1 MGKISA
7 PGRAKDPQS
16 KTESGRQTTG
26 RKRVENRQTRGS
38 LTFGDFGTTER
49 LFDDN
54 VPTFARHVSKPT
66 RSATGKGQTF
76 RPKRNTDS
84 VCKHVDALEDARTT
98 LVGKLNFL
106 VGATGENGA
115 SGLRGSTTERAGGAG
130 RDVMHGV
137 FGCEEVGGG
146 RREKSESVMGRSWGR
161 RERAERNCAAKR
173 PFIICPFVW
182 LSLTEDK
189 RKKVFYLHQTRH
201 DTVSRALDRELPRPN
216 ENAHPSIVVPR
227 FVIFISTP

>member
-1 MGKISA
+1 
-7 PGRAKDPQS
+7 
-16 KTESGRQTTG
+16 
-26 RKRVENRQTRGS
+26 
-38 LTFGDFGTTER
+38 
-49 LFDDN
+49 
-54 VPTFARHVSKPT
+54 
-66 RSATGKGQTF
+66 
-76 RPKRNTDS
+76 
-84 VCKHVDALEDARTT
+84 
-98 LVGKLNFL
+98 
-106 VGATGENGA
+106 
-115 SGLRGSTTERAGGAG
+115 
-130 RDVMHGV
+130 MHGV

-227 FVIFISTP
+227 FVVFISTP